1 MKPAIMLAAILLSV
15 SFLLAGSSNQK
26 GTREEGV
33 YKIFLNGKELGTE
46 KYWISVAAQSASSG
60 STLNFRNPYN
70 DHQRIQLETKLE
82 MTDRY
87 VPRRYELKSDVD
99 GKKGAVLGE
108 FGPNEAMF
116 TYSKDGAPQKQ
127 GVLVGKAFTVLDT
140 NVFHHYVFLARL
152 YDYNSGK
159 EQQFEVVI
167 PQEYDSGTLKVTE
180 LNKET
185 IAVHGKKVQAHHLQ
199 VDSGSLRLDLWSDD
213 AHVLYKISVPSKG
226 LEVLR
231 TS

>member
-1 MKPAIMLAAILLSV
+1 MKLATILTAILLNV
-15 SFLLAGSSNQK
+15 SFLLAGSSDQK
-26 GTREEGV
+26 STREEGV
-33 YKIFLNGKELGTE
+33 FKIYLNGKELGTE
-46 KYWISVAAQSASSG
+46 KYWISVAPESASSG

-70 DHQRIQLETKLE
+70 QRQRIQLETKLQ

-87 VPRRYELKSDVD
+87 VPQSYELKSDVD

-116 TYSKDGAPQKQ
+116 TYSKDGVPRKQ

-140 NVFHHYVFLARL
+140 NVFHHYAFLARL
-152 YDYNSGK
+152 YDYSSGK

-167 PQEYDSGTLKVTE
+167 PQEYDSGTLKITE
-180 LNKET
+180 LTRET
-185 IAVHGKKVQAHHLQ
+185 IAVHGKRIQAHHLQ
-199 VDSGSLRLDLWSDD
+199 VDSGSLLLDLWSDD
-213 AHVLYKISVPSKG
+213 SHVLYKISVPSKG

-231 TS
+231 SS